1 MTRRKGVLDGAG
13 LPGKLADCQER
24 DPSKCEIYIVEGDS
38 AGGSAKQ
45 GRDRKFQ
52 AILPLRGKVLNVER
66 ARFDKLVGS
75 EQIAT
80 LITALGTGIGSG
92 GGSDDFNIEKLRYHR
107 IIIMTDA
114 DVDGAHIR
122 TLLLTLF
129 YRQMPQLVEGGH
141 IYIAQ
146 PPLYKVK
153 HGKDERYVK
162 DDTEFNAHMLKLALN
177 DAELLPNA
185 GATPINCDALAE
197 LARQHMVVTTVIE
210 RLSRFIDVRALQ
222 AIAEGI
228 ALDLD
233 STEAAERSAA
243 ALAKVLGNG
252 TVHVHAVFD
261 TRTDKQQLRIERN
274 VHGNTKVSVIDAD
287 FVHGADYTALAL
299 AAQTFNGLV
308 GEGARISRGT
318 GEKRKDASITDF
330 REAMS
335 WLLNEAQRGVSTQ
348 RYKGLGE
355 MNPSQLW
362 ETTMDPQVRRLLKVQ
377 IEDAIG
383 ADQIFTTLM
392 GDEVEPRREFIE
404 RHALQASV
412 DV

>member
-1 MTRRKGVLDGAG
+1 
-13 LPGKLADCQER
+13 
-24 DPSKCEIYIVEGDS
+24 
-38 AGGSAKQ
+38 
-45 GRDRKFQ
+45 
-52 AILPLRGKVLNVER
+52 
-66 ARFDKLVGS
+66 
-75 EQIAT
+75 
-80 LITALGTGIGSG
+80 
-92 GGSDDFNIEKLRYHR
+92 
-107 IIIMTDA
+107 
-114 DVDGAHIR
+114 
-122 TLLLTLF
+122 
-129 YRQMPQLVEGGH
+129 
-141 IYIAQ
+141 
-146 PPLYKVK
+146 
-153 HGKDERYVK
+153 
-162 DDTEFNAHMLKLALN
+162 MLKLALN

-185 GATPINCDALAE
+185 GATPINGDALAE

-222 AIAEGI
+222 AIAEGV

-392 GDEVEPRREFIE
+392 GDEVEPRRDFIE
-404 RHALQASV
+404 KHALQASV